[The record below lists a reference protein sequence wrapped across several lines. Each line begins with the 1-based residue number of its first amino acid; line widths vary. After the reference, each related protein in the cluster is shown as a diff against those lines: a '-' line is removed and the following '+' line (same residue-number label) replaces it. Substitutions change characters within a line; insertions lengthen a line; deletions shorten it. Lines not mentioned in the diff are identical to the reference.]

1 MSGKASA
8 FSIVGNY
15 KLCSGITS
23 LELPACSTQTSM
35 VHGNHAIKRI
45 IPNATV
51 AFLLLLVTLYFVTLH
66 VIEKSKRQKL
76 STMPCLVIGPVQ
88 VSYAEL
94 LGATDGFSPSK
105 KIGEGSYD
113 SV

>member
-1 MSGKASA
+1 
-8 FSIVGNY
+8 
-15 KLCSGITS
+15 
-23 LELPACSTQTSM
+23 
-35 VHGNHAIKRI
+35 
-45 IPNATV
+45 
-51 AFLLLLVTLYFVTLH
+51 VTLH